1 MGLNLWK
8 VLSFLRDLLSYI
20 PLPGTNKPR
29 IEYRP
34 IVVADPGHKGNDAK
48 GHAVNVLV
56 FGTTHF
62 QAWQK
67 DDTLRSLIPDPAN
80 SVVAIFSG
88 ADADAFRSIVGIDRT
103 V

>member
-8 VLSFLRDLLSYI
+8 VLTFLRDVLNYI
-20 PLPGTNKPR
+20 PLPGSTKPR

-34 IVVADPGHKGNDAK
+34 IVVESPTVRAN

-56 FGTTHF
+56 FGTAHF

-67 DDTLRSLIPDPAN
+67 DDTLRALIPDPAN

-88 ADADAFRSIVGIDRT
+88 VDADAFRSIVGIDRQ